1 MTEDMSGTDNNISS
15 LFRSMKRADQILVG
29 ITGGIGSGKSTVSTL
44 VHDAGYTVFSSDV
57 IAKEIVATNPEVQAE
72 IVEQFGLEVQAPD
85 GSIDSKALAA
95 KVFGTTPHHESALQA
110 LNAIVHPYV
119 VQELYERAKERFEA
133 GEKCVFNESAL
144 LFEAGLEDC
153 YDYIVVVDA
162 PEDVRI
168 RRVTNSR
175 GLTDDDVRRRIA
187 MQMPAAEKV
196 KAADFVV
203 NNAGSEDDL
212 RKAVRFILAVVP
224 TLKAQ
229 SLE

>member
-1 MTEDMSGTDNNISS
+1 MNDDIFS
-15 LFRSMKRADQILVG
+15 LFHSMKRDDQILVG
-29 ITGGIGSGKSTVSTL
+29 ITGGIGSGKSTVAVL
-44 VHDAGYTVFSSDV
+44 VREAGYTVFSSDD
-57 IAKEIVATNPEVQAE
+57 IARDIVASGPDVQQD
-72 IVEQFGLEVQAPD
+72 IINRFGPDVQAPD
-85 GSIDSKALAA
+85 GSIDRKALAA
-95 KVFGTTPHHESALQA
+95 RVFGPTPEHESALRA

-133 GEKCVFNESAL
+133 GERCVFNESAL

-162 PEDVRI
+162 PEEVRV
-168 RRVTNSR
+168 RRVAEAR
-175 GLTDDDVRRRIA
+175 GLTEEEVRRRIA

-203 NNAGSEDDL
+203 NNAGSEEDL

-224 TLKAQ
+224 TLQAQ
-229 SLE
+229 KPE

>member
-1 MTEDMSGTDNNISS
+1 MSEAGENIFS
-15 LFRSMKRADQILVG
+15 LFHEMKRNDQILVG
-29 ITGGIGSGKSTVSTL
+29 ITGGIGSGKTTVSAL
-44 VHDAGYTVFSSDV
+44 VQEAGYTVFSSDI
-57 IAKEIVATNPEVQAE
+57 IAKEIVATNTEVQDE
-72 IVEQFGLEVQAPD
+72 IVAQFGEDIRASD
-85 GSIDSKALAA
+85 SAIDSKALAA
-95 KVFGTTPHHESALQA
+95 KVFGTTPQHEAALQK

-119 VQELYERAKERFEA
+119 VQELYERAKEKFDA

-153 YDYIVVVDA
+153 YDYIIVVDA
-162 PEDVRI
+162 PEDVRVH
-168 RRVTNSR
+168 RVATFR
-175 GLTDDDVRRRIA
+175 DLTEEEVRRRIA
-187 MQMPAAEKV
+187 MQMSAAEKV